1 MVNMHPSSTTPAG
14 SAPHEAA
21 AHEPA
26 LTTYFVIFAAL
37 MVLLVLTVAA
47 AFLPHHFGN
56 LNLVIA
62 LFIACLKASMVI
74 YYFMHVRDSSRLTKV
89 FVLASFLWLGIMFV
103 LTFSDY
109 FSRFML
115 PMSNGWDRNPVV
127 VAPN

>member
-1 MVNMHPSSTTPAG
+1 MHSTSADPSHE
-14 SAPHEAA
+14 APGEAA

-26 LTTYFVIFAAL
+26 LTSYFLVFAAL

-47 AFLPHHFGN
+47 AFLPHHFGI

-62 LFIACLKASMVI
+62 CVKASMVI

-89 FVLASFLWLGIMFV
+89 FVLASFLWLGILFV

-109 FSRFML
+109 FSRYML
-115 PMSNGWDRNPVV
+115 PMSNGWDKNPVV
-127 VAPN
+127 IDSPR